1 MRRPAIS
8 KLSDALNTVINSVV
22 IYKRP
27 VMDLIS
33 RLTTLIAHNSISSV
47 LPEYDESNLPVINT
61 LAQWFSELG
70 FACEILPLE
79 GFPGKANLIAT
90 LGRGDG
96 GLVLSGHTDTVP
108 CNPERWQSDPFTLTE
123 RDGRFYGLG
132 TCDMKGFFALV
143 LEALKHYQASD
154 FKQPLIILAT
164 ADEESSMCGARA
176 LAQQGKPKARYAVV
190 GEPTSLKPIRM
201 HKGIMMESVRLTGKA
216 GHSSNP
222 DLGINALDAMVP
234 VMNELM
240 NLRRDLAGR
249 YQNAHFA
256 VQVPTLNLGC
266 IHGGD
271 NPNRI
276 CGSCELAFDLRTL
289 PGMSNDDLREEIRQR
304 LNPIAEQNRVEFS
317 FEPLFPGVNS
327 FETAATSP
335 LVQAAERL
343 TGHISAAVNYATEAP
358 FLQELGID
366 TIVLGPGNIDQA
378 HQVDEYLAQDQIEP
392 CVELLRGLIERFCLH
407 PSV

>member
-1 MRRPAIS
+1 
-8 KLSDALNTVINSVV
+8 
-22 IYKRP
+22 
-27 VMDLIS
+27 MDLIS
-33 RLTTLIAHNSISSV
+33 RLQTLIAHNSISSV
-47 LPEYDESNLPVINT
+47 LPEYDKSNLPVINT
-61 LAQWFSELG
+61 LAEWFSALG
-70 FACEILPLE
+70 FSCEILPLE

-123 RDGRFYGLG
+123 RNGRFYGLG
-132 TCDMKGFFALV
+132 TCDMKGFFALI
-143 LEALKHYQASD
+143 LEALHHYQASE

-240 NLRRDLAGR
+240 NLRRDLADR

-289 PGMSNDDLREEIRQR
+289 PGMSNDDLRDEIRQR

-343 TGHISAAVNYATEAP
+343 TGHTSAAVNYATEAP
-358 FLQELGID
+358 FLQDLGID

-392 CVELLRGLIERFCLH
+392 CVTLLRGLIEHFCLRT
-407 PSV
+407 SV

>member
-1 MRRPAIS
+1 
-8 KLSDALNTVINSVV
+8 
-22 IYKRP
+22 
-27 VMDLIS
+27 MDLIS
-33 RLTTLIAHNSISSV
+33 RLQTLIAHNSISSV
-47 LPEYDESNLPVINT
+47 LPEYDKSNLPVINT
-61 LAQWFSELG
+61 LAEWFSALG
-70 FACEILPLE
+70 FSCEILPLE

-132 TCDMKGFFALV
+132 TCDMKGFFALI
-143 LEALKHYQASD
+143 LEALQHYQASE

-240 NLRRDLAGR
+240 NLRRDLADR

-289 PGMSNDDLREEIRQR
+289 PGMSNDDLRDEIRQR

-327 FETAATSP
+327 FETEATSP

-343 TGHISAAVNYATEAP
+343 TGHTSAAVNYATEAP
-358 FLQELGID
+358 FLQDLGID

-392 CVELLRGLIERFCLH
+392 CVTLLRGLIERFCLRT
-407 PSV
+407 SV

>member
-1 MRRPAIS
+1 
-8 KLSDALNTVINSVV
+8 
-22 IYKRP
+22 
-27 VMDLIS
+27 MDLIS

-70 FACEILPLE
+70 FTCEILPLE

-190 GEPTSLKPIRM
+190 GEPTSLNPIRM

-343 TGHISAAVNYATEAP
+343 TGHTSAAVNYATEAP

>member
-1 MRRPAIS
+1 
-8 KLSDALNTVINSVV
+8 
-22 IYKRP
+22 
-27 VMDLIS
+27 MDLIS
-33 RLTTLIAHNSISSV
+33 RLQTLIAHNSISSV
-47 LPEYDESNLPVINT
+47 LPEYDKSNLPVINT
-61 LAQWFSELG
+61 LAEWFSTLG
-70 FACEILPLE
+70 FSCEILPLE

-123 RDGRFYGLG
+123 RNGRFYGLG
-132 TCDMKGFFALV
+132 TCDMKGFFALI
-143 LEALKHYQASD
+143 LEALQHYQASE

-222 DLGINALDAMVP
+222 ELGINALDAMVP

-240 NLRRDLAGR
+240 NLRRDLADR

-289 PGMSNDDLREEIRQR
+289 PGMSNDDLRDEIRQR

-343 TGHISAAVNYATEAP
+343 TGHTSAAVNYATEAP
-358 FLQELGID
+358 FLQDLGID

-392 CVELLRGLIERFCLH
+392 CVTLLRGLIEHFCLRA
-407 PSV
+407 SV

>member
-1 MRRPAIS
+1 
-8 KLSDALNTVINSVV
+8 
-22 IYKRP
+22 
-27 VMDLIS
+27 MDLIS
-33 RLTTLIAHNSISSV
+33 RLQTLIAHNSISSV
-47 LPEYDESNLPVINT
+47 LPEYDKSNLPVINT
-61 LAQWFSELG
+61 LAEWFSALG
-70 FACEILPLE
+70 FSCEILPLE

-123 RDGRFYGLG
+123 RNGRFYGLG
-132 TCDMKGFFALV
+132 TCDMKGFFALI
-143 LEALKHYQASD
+143 LEALQHYQASE

-240 NLRRDLAGR
+240 NLRRDLADR

-289 PGMSNDDLREEIRQR
+289 PGMSNDDLRDEIRQR

-343 TGHISAAVNYATEAP
+343 TGHTSAAVNYATEAP
-358 FLQELGID
+358 FLQDLGID

-392 CVELLRGLIERFCLH
+392 CVTLLRGLIEHFCLRA
-407 PSV
+407 SV

>member
-1 MRRPAIS
+1 
-8 KLSDALNTVINSVV
+8 
-22 IYKRP
+22 
-27 VMDLIS
+27 MDLIS
-33 RLTTLIAHNSISSV
+33 RLQTLIAHNSISSV
-47 LPEYDESNLPVINT
+47 LPEYDKSNLPVINT
-61 LAQWFSELG
+61 LAEWFSALG
-70 FACEILPLE
+70 FSCEILPLE

-123 RDGRFYGLG
+123 RNGRFYGLG

-143 LEALKHYQASD
+143 LEALKHYEASD

-240 NLRRDLAGR
+240 NLRRDLADR
-249 YQNAHFA
+249 YQNTHFA

-289 PGMSNDDLREEIRQR
+289 PGMSNDDLRDEIRQR

-343 TGHISAAVNYATEAP
+343 TGHTSAAVNYATEAP
-358 FLQELGID
+358 FLQDLGID

-392 CVELLRGLIERFCLH
+392 CVTLLRGLIERFCLRT
-407 PSV
+407 SV

>member
-1 MRRPAIS
+1 
-8 KLSDALNTVINSVV
+8 
-22 IYKRP
+22 
-27 VMDLIS
+27 MDLIS

-47 LPEYDESNLPVINT
+47 LPEYDHSNVPVINT

-70 FACEILPLE
+70 FACEILPLT

-143 LEALKHYQASD
+143 LKALKHYQASD

-164 ADEESSMCGARA
+164 ADEESSMSGARA

-240 NLRRDLAGR
+240 NLRRDLASR

-276 CGSCELAFDLRTL
+276 CGRCELAFDLRTL

-317 FEPLFPGVNS
+317 FEPLFPGVNA

-343 TGHISAAVNYATEAP
+343 TGHTSAAVNYATEAP

-392 CVELLRGLIERFCLH
+392 CVKLLRGLIERFCLR

>member
-1 MRRPAIS
+1 
-8 KLSDALNTVINSVV
+8 
-22 IYKRP
+22 
-27 VMDLIS
+27 MDLIS

-222 DLGINALDAMVP
+222 DLGTNALDAMVP

-343 TGHISAAVNYATEAP
+343 TGHTSAAVNYATEAP

>member
-1 MRRPAIS
+1 
-8 KLSDALNTVINSVV
+8 
-22 IYKRP
+22 
-27 VMDLIS
+27 MDLIS

-132 TCDMKGFFALV
+132 TCDMKGFFALG

-327 FETAATSP
+327 FETVATSP

-343 TGHISAAVNYATEAP
+343 TGHTSAAVNYATEAP

>member
-1 MRRPAIS
+1 
-8 KLSDALNTVINSVV
+8 
-22 IYKRP
+22 
-27 VMDLIS
+27 MDLIS
-33 RLTTLIAHNSISSV
+33 RLQTLIAHNSISSV
-47 LPEYDESNLPVINT
+47 LPEYDKSNLPVINT
-61 LAQWFSELG
+61 LAEWFSALG
-70 FACEILPLE
+70 FSCEILPLE

-123 RDGRFYGLG
+123 RNGRFYGLG
-132 TCDMKGFFALV
+132 TCDMKGFFALI
-143 LEALKHYQASD
+143 LEALQYYQASE

-240 NLRRDLAGR
+240 NLRRDLADR

-289 PGMSNDDLREEIRQR
+289 PGMSNDDLRDEIRQR

-343 TGHISAAVNYATEAP
+343 TGHTSAAVNYATEAP
-358 FLQELGID
+358 FLQDLGID

-392 CVELLRGLIERFCLH
+392 CVTLLRGLIEHFCLRA
-407 PSV
+407 SV